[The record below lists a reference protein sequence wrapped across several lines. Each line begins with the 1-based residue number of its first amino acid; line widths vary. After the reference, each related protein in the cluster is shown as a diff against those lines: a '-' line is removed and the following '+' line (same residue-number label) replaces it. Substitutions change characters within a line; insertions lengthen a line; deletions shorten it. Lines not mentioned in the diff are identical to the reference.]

1 MLSCGILIFSGF
13 HPPERPGFARTLHS
27 GKAPVD
33 ESHSVWIGEITGD
46 GDLAEGREYRAPFSR
61 V

>member
-1 MLSCGILIFSGF
+1 
-13 HPPERPGFARTLHS
+13 
-27 GKAPVD
+27 VD

-46 GDLAEGREYRAPFSR
+46 GDLAEGKGYRAPFSR